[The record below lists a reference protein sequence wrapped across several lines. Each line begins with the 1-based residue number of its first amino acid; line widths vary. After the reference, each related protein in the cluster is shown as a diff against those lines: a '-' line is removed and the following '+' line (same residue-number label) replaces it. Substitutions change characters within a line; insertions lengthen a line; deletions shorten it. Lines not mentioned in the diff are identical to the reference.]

1 MTLKYILKK
10 DISPISKKGGTM
22 LIKSKNLIDPCPQR
36 LTIVEWVYGKKTWS
50 NRYTFEIFERSFIP
64 SQFGN
69 VYFEGFSKSHMATPG
84 YSWSDEWIGIEFAA
98 EIESK
103 SLIDAL
109 DKAKCDEKKYT
120 FLYTLGEVNVRRIL
134 DGEVSLRIASNIR
147 DTAHARL
154 LLKEF
159 LDDMYNNFM

>member
-1 MTLKYILKK
+1 
-10 DISPISKKGGTM
+10 M
-22 LIKSKNLIDPCPQR
+22 LIKNKNLIDPCPQR
-36 LTIVEWVYGKKTWS
+36 PTIIEWLYCKRTWN

-69 VYFEGFSKSHMATPG
+69 VYFEGFSKSHKATPSL
-84 YSWSDEWIGIEFAA
+84 SWSDEWIGIEFAA

-134 DGEVSLRIASNIR
+134 DGTVSLRIASNIR
-147 DTAHARL
+147 DTTHAKL
-154 LLKEF
+154 LLEDF
-159 LDDMYNNFM
+159 LNDMYYNYTV

>member
-1 MTLKYILKK
+1 
-10 DISPISKKGGTM
+10 M

-36 LTIVEWVYGKKTWS
+36 LTIVEWLYCKRTWS
-50 NRYTFEIFERSFIP
+50 NRYIFEIFERSFIP
-64 SQFGN
+64 SQFGH
-69 VYFEGFSKSHMATPG
+69 VYFEGFSKSHKATPSL
-84 YSWSDEWIGIEFAA
+84 SWSDEWIGIEFAA

-109 DKAKCDEKKYT
+109 DKAKYDEKKCT

-134 DGEVSLRIASNIR
+134 DGTVSLRIASNIR
-147 DTAHARL
+147 DTAHAKL